1 MRVPGK
7 VLASPPLKPP
17 RQPRFP
23 PLLPVLVVPSP
34 WDAPRSP
41 PSEPGLRAG
50 PSCHF
55 TFPRRLPTPS
65 PDRRGSPPGRAP
77 APAPSRP
84 RAGGGGAGGGGRRAA
99 PHGRRG
105 ARALAVSPGRARRH
119 AHSRVRARTAGRRR
133 LPEVVASLSRTQGQP
148 QRQPRQQPQEPEL
161 ERPGAAAAAA
171 LRDLKCPLRH
181 KELMTVQALV
191 EEVPMEINVKV
202 FSKNQKENKFSP
214 RKRREKYPAKPLLNC
229 QLVLKEFRRNLQKS
243 HWTLLPTVD
252 GVSVTQA
259 RVQSGTMS
267 DHCSLDLLGIDPPT
281 SSS

>member
-1 MRVPGK
+1 MRVPVK

-17 RQPRFP
+17 RRPRFP
-23 PLLPVLVVPSP
+23 PLLSLLVVPSP
-34 WDAPRSP
+34 WDAPRPP

-65 PDRRGSPPGRAP
+65 PDQSGSPPGRAP

-84 RAGGGGAGGGGRRAA
+84 RAGGGGAGEEVGARRRTADVGLALSRSLPGGCAGTRTRGCARGRPGGGGSRRWWLHF
-99 PHGRRG
+99 PGLRG
-105 ARALAVSPGRARRH
+105 S
-119 AHSRVRARTAGRRR
+119 HSD
-133 LPEVVASLSRTQGQP
+133 SRG
-148 QRQPRQQPQEPEL
+148 QQPQEPEL

-229 QLVLKEFRRNLQKS
+229 QLVLKEFRRNLQKL
-243 HWTLLPTVD
+243 HWTLLPTV
-252 GVSVTQA
+252 GYLPNKNL
-259 RVQSGTMS
+259 
-267 DHCSLDLLGIDPPT
+267 SL
-281 SSS
+281 